1 MVCNMSEIISFTPP
15 PHIAK
20 ELDAI
25 SELGWYRDKNDF
37 ITDAINT
44 LLSAHRE
51 LRIAIACKLYEN
63 EEISLG
69 RAAEIV
75 GTSIEEMKKIIS
87 DHGIKLVI
95 GTSIPKEKDRARA
108 VLRMLRGS

>member
-1 MVCNMSEIISFTPP
+1 MSEMIGFTLPS
-15 PHIAK
+15 HIAK

-25 SELGWYRDKNDF
+25 SELGLYRDKNDF
-37 ITDAINT
+37 VIDAINT

-75 GTSIEEMKKIIS
+75 DTSIEEMKKIIA

-95 GTSIPKEKDRARA
+95 GTSIPKTKDRANA
-108 VLRMLRGS
+108 VLRMLRSS

>member
-1 MVCNMSEIISFTPP
+1 MSEVISFKPP

-25 SELGWYRDKNDF
+25 FELWIYKDRNDF
-37 ITDAINT
+37 ILDAINT
-44 LLSAHRE
+44 MLSAHRE
-51 LRIAIACKLYEN
+51 LRIAIACKLYEK

-69 RAAEIV
+69 KAAEIV

-87 DHGIKLVI
+87 ECGIKLKI
-95 GTSIPKEKDRARA
+95 GTSIPDTKDRAKA
-108 VLRMLRGS
+108 ILNSLRDH

>member
-1 MVCNMSEIISFTPP
+1 MICNMSEIISFTPP

-25 SELGWYRDKNDF
+25 SELGLYKDKNDF

-51 LRIAIACKLYEN
+51 LRIAIACKLYET

-87 DHGIKLVI
+87 DHGIKPVI
-95 GTSIPKEKDRARA
+95 GTSIQKEKDRART